1 MGKNPSWFKDVKS
14 FYELE
19 DDKNIKE
26 KGIELNNIV
35 SAIYVTPNL
44 KLVDQVFN
52 SLDKFDTF
60 SDIPHQQ
67 LIVASKTGRVDEF
80 WTTSVDEIAT
90 FLTSEGR
97 SLKKSMRFIVSTY
110 HSLPKVAEALKKLS
124 CTINFGIFDEAHV
137 MEGDGKLYGMGLF
150 DEKIPINK
158 RLFATATARN
168 YIGWCNDR

>member
-1 MGKNPSWFKDVKS
+1 MISLPKLEEEMGKP
-14 FYELE
+14 YEDLTEEEQEQVVMDYIIVQTLPGLE
-19 DDKNIKE
+19 FMDDEVDEIV
-26 KGIELNNIV
+26 EL
-35 SAIYVTPNL
+35 SPEF
-44 KLVDQVFN
+44 QR
-52 SLDKFDTF
+52 
-60 SDIPHQQ
+60 
-67 LIVASKTGRVDEF
+67 LIVASKIGRVDEF

-110 HSLPKVAEALKKLS
+110 HLLPKVAEALKKLS